1 MKNKFLLFLSIGV
14 LGITSCKKTLD
25 VQNDNQPDFKKVYA
39 SGDDVM
45 NVASGLFNA
54 YYSGAQSYSG
64 MTMFMATSSDN
75 VTCSWGNQAMRDM
88 SWEPR
93 KEWNNAPSY
102 SYQGTTKHTFDKMYS
117 VINTASNVIKA
128 MNGDRKSVV

>member
-39 SGDDVM
+39 SGEDVM

-54 YYSGAQSYSG
+54 YYNGTHSYSG
-64 MTMFMATSSDN
+64 MNMFMTTSS
-75 VTCSWGNQAMRDM
+75 
-88 SWEPR
+88 
-93 KEWNNAPSY
+93 
-102 SYQGTTKHTFDKMYS
+102 
-117 VINTASNVIKA
+117 
-128 MNGDRKSVV
+128 